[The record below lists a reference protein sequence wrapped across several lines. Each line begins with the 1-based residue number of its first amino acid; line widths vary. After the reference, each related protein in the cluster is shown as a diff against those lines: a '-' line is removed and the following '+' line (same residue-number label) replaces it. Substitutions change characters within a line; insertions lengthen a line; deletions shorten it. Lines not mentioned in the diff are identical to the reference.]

1 MSSYNVVL
9 STDEATVVAEY
20 TPEKQNRTQY
30 QSEAELEDAMI
41 RQLQAQ
47 GYEYLELHTSQ
58 EMIANLRSCLQELND
73 YTFTDSEWD
82 RFFKTVIANR
92 GDGIKEKTEKI
103 QKDYIQAFKTDDGTT
118 INIKLI
124 EKQNNDRNSIYKN
137 KLQVIRQYTVTGN
150 FDNRYDV
157 SILVNGLPLV
167 HVELK
172 RRGVPIKEAFNQ
184 IDRYQRDSFWADA
197 GLYEYVQIFV
207 ISNGTFTKYYS
218 NSTRFNVVEEHNGKR
233 KAKKTGSSSF
243 EFTSYWADAKNK
255 TIIDLVDFTKTFL
268 AKHAILK
275 ILTQFCVFTSNK
287 MLMVMR
293 PYQIAATEQ
302 IVNQIQITENYKKWG
317 KLQAG
322 GYIWHTT
329 GSGKTLTSFKTAQIV
344 SDLSYVDKVM
354 FVVDRQDLDYQ
365 TMREYDR
372 FEKGAA
378 NGSKNTEKL
387 KKNLDDDT
395 KKIVVT
401 TIQKL
406 DSFIKKYDDHEI
418 FGKKCILI
426 FDECHRSQFG
436 SMHLLIT
443 KKFKKYALFGFTGTP
458 IFAVNTSTSGG
469 GRISDASQAF
479 KKKDSKFKLKTTD
492 QAFGRRLHT
501 YTVVNAINDKNV
513 LPFKVDYVN
522 TMKDNRGDDTLIE
535 AIDDEKIILSE
546 LRVSNVVRYILEHYN
561 QKTMKAG
568 QVFNYSTVTN
578 VVDYVANFGKTDDK
592 GEALVEEIREE
603 VKRQGFNS
611 IFAVSSINAAKVYYE
626 ELKKQIK
633 DNPKYKG
640 FKIATIYSYGVNEDD
655 TSTDYLIDEDSDST
669 DALDVD
675 DRAFLSNAIDEYN
688 KTFNTQYDTSGT
700 LFPNYYKDLS
710 MRVKNGEIDILIVV
724 NMFLTGFDA
733 TGLNTLWVDK
743 NLKQHGLIQAFSRTN
758 RILNAVKAYG
768 NIVCFRD
775 LRKQVDDA
783 IALFGD
789 EEAKG
794 IVILKSFKDYY
805 NGYTDTDKNGKQQ
818 HHAGYKELVEKLYAE
833 YPLPIDIMGEEKKKQ
848 FIKLFGAILR
858 LLNILRSF
866 DEFAGK
872 EIFTEGELQDYLSYY
887 GVLYDEFKVVIT
899 KDDVSADIVFEM
911 ELVKQI
917 VVNIDYILNLI
928 KQYHDKHILDKE
940 IPADITRAISSNPEL
955 KPKKE
960 LIERFITSLNAESD
974 VMTDWLKFKAE
985 QKEKELQ
992 QLIADEKLKEEPAR
1006 ALVEKIFRIGECE
1019 PSDAAIAEILPP
1031 ISRFKAGLLAET
1043 KLRVTEK
1050 LKDFFIRY
1058 FD

>member
-1 MSSYNVVL
+1 MQSYNVVL
-9 STDEATVVAEY
+9 RTDEATVVSEY
-20 TPEKQNRTQY
+20 TPEKQNRKQY

-41 RQLQAQ
+41 KQLQAQ
-47 GYEYLELHTSQ
+47 GYEYLELHTPQ
-58 EMIANLRSCLQELND
+58 EMVDNLRSCMQELNG

-82 RFFKTVIANR
+82 RFFKSVIANK

-103 QKDYIQAFKTDDGTT
+103 QKDHIQAFRTDDGIT

-124 EKQNNDRNSIYKN
+124 EKQNIHKN
-137 KLQVIRQYTVTGN
+137 KLQVIHQYTATGN
-150 FDNRYDV
+150 FTNRYDV

-167 HVELK
+167 HIELK

-197 GLYEYVQIFV
+197 GLYEFIQIFV

-218 NSTRFNVVEEHNGKR
+218 NSTRFNVVEEHKGKR
-233 KAKKTGSSSF
+233 KAQKTGSSSF

-255 TIIDLVDFTKTFL
+255 NIIDLVDFTKTFL
-268 AKHAILK
+268 AKHVILK
-275 ILTQFCVFTSNK
+275 VLTKFCVFTSNK

-293 PYQIAATEQ
+293 PYQIAATEA
-302 IVNQIQITENYKKWG
+302 IVNQIQIAENYKRWG
-317 KLQAG
+317 SLEAG

-329 GSGKTLTSFKTAQIV
+329 GSGKTLTSFKTAQII
-344 SDLSYVDKVM
+344 SELGFVDKVM

-406 DSFIKKYDDHEI
+406 DSFIKKYDNHAI
-418 FGKKCILI
+418 FDRKCVLI

-458 IFAVNTSTSGG
+458 IFTVNANLSSG

-479 KKKDSKFKLKTTD
+479 SKKESKFQLKTTE
-492 QAFGRRLHT
+492 QAFGGKLHT
-501 YTVVNAINDKNV
+501 YTVVHAINDKNV

-522 TMKDNRGDDTLIE
+522 TIKGNKGDDTLIE
-535 AIDDEKIILSE
+535 AIDDERILLSE
-546 LRVSNVVRYILEHYN
+546 LRVSNIVRYILEHYN

-568 QVFNYSTVTN
+568 QVFNYSIVTN
-578 VVDYVANFGKTDDK
+578 VEDYVVNFSKTNDK
-592 GEALVEEIREE
+592 GETLVEELRIET
-603 VKRQGFNS
+603 KRKGFNS
-611 IFAVSSINAAKVYYE
+611 VFAVSSINAAKMYYE
-626 ELKKQIK
+626 EFKKQMK
-633 DNPKYKG
+633 KNPKYKG

-655 TSTDYLIDEDSDST
+655 TSTDYLMDEDSDST
-669 DALDVD
+669 EALNVD
-675 DRAFLSNAIDEYN
+675 DRAFLAHAIEEYN
-688 KTFNTQYDTSGT
+688 QMFGTQYDTSAT

-743 NLKQHGLIQAFSRTN
+743 NLKQHGLIQSFSRTN
-758 RILNAVKAYG
+758 RILNDVKSYG

-783 IALFGD
+783 IALYGD
-789 EEAKG
+789 DEAKG
-794 IVILKSFKDYY
+794 IVILKSFNDYY
-805 NGYTDTDKNGKQQ
+805 YGYTTKDKNSKEQ
-818 HHAGYKELVEKLYAE
+818 HHAGYKELIERLYTD
-833 YPLPIDIMGEEKKKQ
+833 YTLPIEIIGEEKKKQ

-866 DEFAGK
+866 DEFSGK
-872 EIFTEGELQDYLSYY
+872 ELFTEADLQDYLSYY
-887 GVLYDEFKVVIT
+887 GVLYDEFKVVVT
-899 KDDVSADIVFEM
+899 KDDVSADIIFEM

-928 KQYHDKHILDKE
+928 QKYHDKHILDKE
-940 IPADITRAISSNPEL
+940 IPVDIIRAISSNPEL

-960 LIERFITSLNAESD
+960 LIERFITNLNAESD
-974 VMTDWLKFKAE
+974 VVTDWVKFKAE
-985 QKEKELQ
+985 QKEKELA
-992 QLIADEKLKEEPAR
+992 QLIVDEKLKEEPAR
-1006 ALVEKIFRIGECE
+1006 ALVEKLFRIGRCE

-1043 KLRVTEK
+1043 KMRVTEK
-1050 LKDFFIRY
+1050 LKDFFIKY

>member
-1 MSSYNVVL
+1 MPKFNVVMA
-9 STDEATVVAEY
+9 SDEATVVAEY
-20 TPEKQNRTQY
+20 TPEKQNRKDY

-41 RQLQAQ
+41 KQLQAQ
-47 GYEYLELHTSQ
+47 GYEYLELHTPQ
-58 EMIANLRSCLQELND
+58 EMIDNLRICLQELNG

-82 RFFKTVIANR
+82 RFFKSIIANK
-92 GDGIKEKTEKI
+92 GDGIREKTEKI
-103 QKDYIQAFKTDDGTT
+103 QKDYIQAFKTDDGMTM
-118 INIKLI
+118 NIKLI
-124 EKQNNDRNSIYKN
+124 EKQNIHKN
-137 KLQVIRQYTVTGN
+137 RLQVIHQYATTGN

-167 HVELK
+167 HIELK

-184 IDRYQRDSFWADA
+184 IDRYQRESFWADA
-197 GLYEYVQIFV
+197 GLYEYIQIFV

-255 TIIDLVDFTKTFL
+255 IIIDLVDFTKTFL
-268 AKHAILK
+268 AQHAILK

-302 IVNQIQITENYKKWG
+302 IVNQVQIAENYKRWG
-317 KLQAG
+317 SLQAG

-329 GSGKTLTSFKTAQIV
+329 GSGKTLTSFKAAQIA
-344 SDLSYVDKVM
+344 SELAYVDKVM

-406 DSFIKKYDDHEI
+406 DSFIKKHDAHSIYD
-418 FGKKCILI
+418 KKCILI

-458 IFAVNTSTSGG
+458 IFAVNASASGG
-469 GRISDASQAF
+469 SRISDASQAF
-479 KKKDSKFKLKTTD
+479 THKESKYNLKTTD

-522 TMKDNRGDDTLIE
+522 TIKDNKGDDSLIE
-535 AIDDEKIILSE
+535 AIDDEKILLSE

-568 QVFNYSTVTN
+568 QAFNYSTVTN
-578 VVDYVANFGKTDDK
+578 IVDYVANFGKTDSK
-592 GEALVEEIREE
+592 GEALVEEIRIET
-603 VKRQGFNS
+603 KRQGFNS

-626 ELKKQIK
+626 EFKKQI
-633 DNPKYKG
+633 DNNPKYKN

-669 DALDVD
+669 EALDVD
-675 DRAFLSNAIDEYN
+675 DRAFLAHAIDEYN
-688 KTFNTQYDTSGT
+688 QTFGTQYDTSGT

-743 NLKQHGLIQAFSRTN
+743 NLKQHGLIQTFSRTN
-758 RILNAVKAYG
+758 RILNSVKAYG
-768 NIVCFRD
+768 NIICFRN
-775 LRKQVDDA
+775 LRKEVDDA

-794 IVILKSFKDYY
+794 IVILKSFYDYY
-805 NGYTDTDKNGKQQ
+805 NGYSDTDKISKEQ
-818 HHAGYKELVEKLYAE
+818 HHAGYKELVERLYTD
-833 YPLPIDIMGEEKKKQ
+833 YPLPIDIIGEEKKKQ
-848 FIKLFGAILR
+848 FIKVFGAILR
-858 LLNILRSF
+858 LMNILRSF
-866 DEFAGK
+866 DEFAGN
-872 EIFTEGELQDYLSYY
+872 EIFTESDLQDYLLYY
-887 GVLYDEFKVVIT
+887 GILYDEFKVVIT

-928 KQYHDKHILDKE
+928 KMHHDKHVLDKE
-940 IPADITRAISSNPEL
+940 IPSDITRAISSNPEL

-985 QKEKELQ
+985 EKEKELT

-1043 KLRVTEK
+1043 KMRVTEK
-1050 LKDFFIRY
+1050 LKDFFVRY

>member
-1 MSSYNVVL
+1 MA
-9 STDEATVVAEY
+9 TDEATVVAEY
-20 TPEKQNRTQY
+20 SPEKQNRKNY

-41 RQLQAQ
+41 KQLQAQ
-47 GYEYLELHTSQ
+47 GYEYLERYTPQ
-58 EMIANLRSCLQELND
+58 EMVDNLRICIQELNG

-82 RFFKTVIANR
+82 RFFKTVIANK

-118 INIKLI
+118 MNIRLI
-124 EKQNNDRNSIYKN
+124 EKQNIHKN
-137 KLQVIRQYTVTGN
+137 KLQVIHQYATTGN

-167 HVELK
+167 HIELK

-184 IDRYQRDSFWADA
+184 IDRYQRESFWADA
-197 GLYEYVQIFV
+197 GLYEYIQIFV

-255 TIIDLVDFTKTFL
+255 TIIDLVDFTKTFF

-293 PYQIAATEQ
+293 PYQIAATEA
-302 IVNQIQITENYKKWG
+302 IVNQIQIAENYKRWG
-317 KLQAG
+317 TIKAG

-344 SDLSYVDKVM
+344 SELPCVDKVM

-406 DSFIKKYDDHEI
+406 DSFIKKYDDHAI

-436 SMHLLIT
+436 AMHVLIT

-458 IFAVNTSTSGG
+458 IFTSNANTSGG
-469 GRISDASQAF
+469 GRISDAAQAF
-479 KKKDSKFKLKTTD
+479 TKKESKFHLKTTE
-492 QAFGRRLHT
+492 QAFGRKLHT
-501 YTVVNAINDKNV
+501 YTVVHAINDKNV

-522 TMKDNRGDDTLIE
+522 TIKDNTGDDSLIE
-535 AIDDEKIILSE
+535 AIDDEKILLSE
-546 LRVSNVVRYILEHYN
+546 TRISNVVRYILEHYN

-568 QVFNYSTVTN
+568 RVFDYSTVTN
-578 VVDYVANFGKTDDK
+578 VVDYVVNLGKTDAEGK
-592 GEALVEEIREE
+592 ALIEE
-603 VKRQGFNS
+603 VRVDVKRKGFNS
-611 IFAVSSINAAKVYYE
+611 IFAVSSIGAAKVYYE
-626 ELKKQIK
+626 EFKKQIK
-633 DNPKYKG
+633 GNPKYKG
-640 FKIATIYSYGVNEDD
+640 LKVATIYSYGVNEDD
-655 TSTDYLIDEDSDST
+655 TSTDYLMDEDSDST
-669 DALDVD
+669 EALSVD
-675 DRAFLSNAIDEYN
+675 DRAFLANVIDEYN
-688 KTFNTQYDTSGT
+688 QTFGTQYDTSGT

-789 EEAKG
+789 DEAKG
-794 IVILKSFKDYY
+794 IVILKSFNDYY
-805 NGYTDTDKNGKQQ
+805 NGYIDNDKNGEPQ
-818 HHAGYKELVEKLYAE
+818 HHAGYKELVERLYAE
-833 YPLPIDIMGEEKKKQ
+833 YPLPVDIMGEEKKKQ

-872 EIFTEGELQDYLSYY
+872 EIFTEGDLQDYLSYY
-887 GVLYDEFKVVIT
+887 GVLYDEFKVVVT

-928 KQYHDKHILDKE
+928 KQYHEKHILNKE
-940 IPADITRAISSNPEL
+940 VPADIVRAISSNPEL

-960 LIERFITSLNAESD
+960 LIEKFITSLNAESD
-974 VMTDWLKFKAE
+974 VMMDWVTFKTE
-985 QKEKELQ
+985 QKEKELV
-992 QLIADEKLKEEPAR
+992 QLIADENLKEEPAR
-1006 ALVEKIFRIGECE
+1006 ALVEKLFRIGECE

-1043 KLRVTEK
+1043 KIRVTEK
-1050 LKDFFIRY
+1050 LKDFFSRY

>member
-1 MSSYNVVL
+1 MPNYNVVL

-20 TPEKQNRTQY
+20 TPEKQNRQEY
-30 QSEAELEDAMI
+30 QSEAELEEAMI
-41 RQLQAQ
+41 KQLQAQ
-47 GYEYLELHTSQ
+47 GYEYIEIHTPQ
-58 EMIANLRSCLQELND
+58 EMIDNLRLCLEQLND
-73 YTFTDSEWD
+73 YKFTDEEWS
-82 RFFKTVIANR
+82 RFFKSVIANK

-103 QKDYIQAFKTDDGTT
+103 QKDYIQAFKRDDGMTM
-118 INIKLI
+118 NIKLI
-124 EKQNNDRNSIYKN
+124 EKQNIHKN
-137 KLQVIRQYTVTGN
+137 KLQVIHQYATTGN

-167 HVELK
+167 HIELK

-197 GLYEYVQIFV
+197 GLYEYIQIFV

-243 EFTSYWADAKNK
+243 EFTSYWADAKNR

-268 AKHAILK
+268 AKHSILK

-293 PYQIAATEQ
+293 PYQIAATER
-302 IVNQIQITENYKKWG
+302 IVNQIQIAENYKRWG
-317 KLQAG
+317 SIQAG

-344 SDLSYVDKVM
+344 SELGYVDKVM

-372 FEKGAA
+372 FDKGAA

-406 DSFIKKYDDHEI
+406 DSFIKKYDSHPI
-418 FGKKCILI
+418 FDKKVCLI

-436 SMHLLIT
+436 SMHLVIT

-458 IFAVNTSTSGG
+458 IFAANASAAGG
-469 GRISDASQAF
+469 GRISDAAQAF
-479 KKKDSKFKLKTTD
+479 THKESKYNLKTTD
-492 QAFGRRLHT
+492 QAFGTRLHT

-522 TMKDNRGDDTLIE
+522 TIKDNMGDDALIE
-535 AIDDEKIILSE
+535 AIDDEKILLSQA
-546 LRVSNVVRYILEHYN
+546 RVSNVVRYILEHYN

-568 QVFNYSTVTN
+568 QVFNFSTVTN
-578 VVDYVANFGKTDDK
+578 VVDYVANFGKTDSK
-592 GEALVEEIREE
+592 GEALIEE
-603 VKRQGFNS
+603 VRVETKRQGFNS
-611 IFAVSSINAAKVYYE
+611 MFAVSSIAAAKVYYE
-626 ELKKQIK
+626 EFKKQISE
-633 DNPKYKG
+633 NPKYKG
-640 FKIATIYSYGVNEDD
+640 LKIATIYSYGVNEDD
-655 TSTDYLIDEDSDST
+655 TSTDYLMDEDSDST
-669 DALDVD
+669 DALDID
-675 DRAFLSNAIDEYN
+675 DRAFLANVIDEYN
-688 KTFNTQYDTSGT
+688 QTFGTQYDTSGT

-710 MRVKNGEIDILIVV
+710 MRVKNGEIDILLVV

-743 NLKQHGLIQAFSRTN
+743 NLKMHGLIQAFSRTN
-758 RILNAVKAYG
+758 RILNSVKAYG

-775 LRKQVDDA
+775 LKKEVDDA

-794 IVILKSFKDYY
+794 IVILKSYNDYY
-805 NGYTDTDKNGKQQ
+805 NGYNDTDKNGKSQ
-818 HHAGYKELVEKLYAE
+818 HHVGYKELVDKLYAE
-833 YPLPIDIMGEEKKKQ
+833 YPLPIQLLGEEEKKQ
-848 FIKLFGAILR
+848 FIRLFGAILR

-866 DEFAGK
+866 DEFSGN
-872 EIFTEGELQDYLSYY
+872 EIFTEGDLQDYLSYY
-887 GVLYDEFKVVIT
+887 GVLYDEFKVVVT

-928 KQYHDKHILDKE
+928 KKYHDEHTLEKE
-940 IPADITRAISSNPEL
+940 IPSDITRAISSNPEL

-960 LIERFITSLNAESD
+960 LIERFITSLNADSD
-974 VMTDWLKFKAE
+974 VMADWEKFKAE
-985 QKEKELQ
+985 EKEKELK
-992 QLIADEKLKEEPAR
+992 QLIEEEKLKEEPAR

-1043 KLRVTEK
+1043 KMRVTDK
-1050 LKDFFIRY
+1050 IKDFFIRY

>member
-1 MSSYNVVL
+1 MA
-9 STDEATVVAEY
+9 TDEATVVAEY
-20 TPEKQNRTQY
+20 TPEKQNRNNY
-30 QSEAELEDAMI
+30 QSEAELEQAMI
-41 RQLQAQ
+41 DQLVAQ
-47 GYEYLELHTSQ
+47 GYEYKEIHTPQ
-58 EMIANLRSCLQELND
+58 EMIDNLRACLETLND
-73 YTFTDSEWD
+73 FKFTDEEWD
-82 RFFKTVIANR
+82 RFFKSVIANK
-92 GDGIKEKTEKI
+92 GDGIAEKTEKI
-103 QKDYIQAFKTDDGTT
+103 QRDYIQAFKRDDGMTM
-118 INIKLI
+118 NIKLI
-124 EKQNNDRNSIYKN
+124 EKQNIHKN
-137 KLQVIRQYTVTGN
+137 KLQVIHQYATTGN

-167 HVELK
+167 HIELK

-197 GLYEYVQIFV
+197 GLYEYIQIFV

-268 AKHAILK
+268 AKHSILK

-293 PYQIAATEQ
+293 PYQIAATER
-302 IVNQIQITENYKKWG
+302 IVNQIQIAENYKRWG
-317 KLQAG
+317 SIEAG

-344 SDLSYVDKVM
+344 SELGYVDKVM

-372 FEKGAA
+372 FDKGAA

-406 DSFIKKYDDHEI
+406 DSFIKKYDSHPI
-418 FGKKCILI
+418 FDKKCVLI

-458 IFAVNTSTSGG
+458 IFTVNANTSGG

-479 KKKDSKFKLKTTD
+479 TKKESKFHLKTTA
-492 QAFGRRLHT
+492 QAFGRKLHT
-501 YTVVNAINDKNV
+501 YTVVHAINDKNV

-522 TMKDNRGDDTLIE
+522 TIKDNKGDDTLIE
-535 AIDDEKIILSE
+535 AIDDEKILLSE
-546 LRVSNVVRYILEHYN
+546 TRVSNVVRYILEHYN

-578 VVDYVANFGKTDDK
+578 VADYVANFGKTNDK
-592 GEALVEEIREE
+592 GEALVEEKRVEAR
-603 VKRQGFNS
+603 RQGFNS

-626 ELKKQIK
+626 EFKKQINA
-633 DNPKYKG
+633 NPKYKDI
-640 FKIATIYSYGVNEDD
+640 KIATIYSYGVNEDD

-669 DALDVD
+669 DALSVD
-675 DRAFLSNAIDEYN
+675 DRAFLAHAIDEYN
-688 KTFNTQYDTSGT
+688 HLFGTQYDTSGT

-789 EEAKG
+789 DEAKG
-794 IVILKSFKDYY
+794 IVILKSFNDYY
-805 NGYTDTDKNGKQQ
+805 NGYSDTDKNGKAQ

-833 YPLPIDIMGEEKKKQ
+833 YPLPIDVMGEEKKKQ

-866 DEFAGK
+866 DEFAGN
-872 EIFTEGELQDYLSYY
+872 EIFTEGDLQDYLSYY
-887 GVLYDEFKVVIT
+887 GVLYDEFKVVVT
-899 KDDVSADIVFEM
+899 KDDVSADIIFEM

-940 IPADITRAISSNPEL
+940 IPTDITRAISSNPEL

-974 VMTDWLKFKAE
+974 VMTDWVKFKAE
-985 QKEKELQ
+985 QKEKELVQ
-992 QLIADEKLKEEPAR
+992 IIADEKLKEEPTR
-1006 ALVEKIFRIGECE
+1006 ALVEKIFRIGGCE
-1019 PSDAAIAEILPP
+1019 PSDAEIAEILPP

-1043 KLRVTEK
+1043 KMRVTDKIKE
-1050 LKDFFIRY
+1050 FFVRF

>member
-1 MSSYNVVL
+1 MQSYNVVL

-20 TPEKQNRTQY
+20 SPEKQNRKQY

-41 RQLQAQ
+41 KQLQAQ
-47 GYEYLELHTSQ
+47 GYEYLELHTPQ
-58 EMIANLRSCLQELND
+58 EMIDNLRICIQELNS
-73 YTFTDSEWD
+73 YTFTNSEWD

-118 INIKLI
+118 MNIKLI
-124 EKQNNDRNSIYKN
+124 EKQNIHKN
-137 KLQVIRQYTVTGN
+137 KLQVIHQYATTGN

-167 HVELK
+167 HIELK

-197 GLYEYVQIFV
+197 GLYEYIQIFV

-243 EFTSYWADAKNK
+243 EFTSYWADSKNK

-268 AKHAILK
+268 AKHSILK
-275 ILTQFCVFTSNK
+275 VLTQFCVFTSNK

-293 PYQIAATEQ
+293 PYQIAATEA
-302 IVNQIQITENYKKWG
+302 IVNQIQIAENYKRWG

-322 GYIWHTT
+322 GYVWHTT
-329 GSGKTLTSFKTAQIV
+329 GSGKTLTSFKAAQIV
-344 SDLSYVDKVM
+344 SELPYVDKVM

-387 KKNLDDDT
+387 KKNLDDDS

-406 DSFIKKYDDHEI
+406 DSFIKKYDDHTI

-436 SMHLLIT
+436 SMHRIIT
-443 KKFKKYALFGFTGTP
+443 RKFKKYALFGFTGTP
-458 IFAVNTSTSGG
+458 IFAANASASSG

-479 KKKDSKFKLKTTD
+479 TRKESKYNLKTTD
-492 QAFGRRLHT
+492 QAFGKRLHT

-522 TMKDNRGDDTLIE
+522 TIKGNKGDDTLIE
-535 AIDDEKIILSE
+535 AIDDEKILLSQE
-546 LRVSNVVRYILEHYN
+546 RVSNVVRYILEHYD
-561 QKTMKAG
+561 QKTMKVG
-568 QVFNYSTVTN
+568 QAFKYSTVTN
-578 VVDYVANFGKTDDK
+578 VVDYVANFGKTNSEGK
-592 GEALVEEIREE
+592 VLIEE
-603 VKRQGFNS
+603 VKVETKRQGFNS
-611 IFAVSSINAAKVYYE
+611 IFAVSSINAAKIYYE
-626 ELKKQIK
+626 ELKKQIEE
-633 DNPKYKG
+633 NPKYKKL
-640 FKIATIYSYGVNEDD
+640 KIATIYSYGVNEDD
-655 TSTDYLIDEDSDST
+655 TSTDYLMDEDSDST
-669 DALDVD
+669 EALDVD
-675 DRAFLSNAIDEYN
+675 DRAFLAHAIDEYN
-688 KTFNTQYDTSGT
+688 KTFGTQYDTSGT

-710 MRVKNGEIDILIVV
+710 MRVKNGEVDILIVV

-743 NLKQHGLIQAFSRTN
+743 NLKMHGLIQAFSRTN
-758 RILNAVKAYG
+758 RILNSVKAYG
-768 NIVCFRD
+768 NIVCFRN
-775 LRKQVDDA
+775 LRKEVDDA

-794 IVILKSFKDYY
+794 IVILKSFNDYY
-805 NGYTDTDKNGKQQ
+805 YGYSDTDRNGKEQ
-818 HHAGYKELVEKLYAE
+818 HHAGYKELVERLYSE
-833 YPLPIDIMGEEKKKQ
+833 FPLPIDILGEEKKKH

-858 LLNILRSF
+858 FLNILRCF
-866 DEFAGK
+866 DEYQGN
-872 EIFTEGELQDYLSYY
+872 ELFTEGDLQDYLSYY

-899 KDDVSADIVFEM
+899 KDDVTADVVFEM

-928 KQYHDKHILDKE
+928 KTYHDKHILDKE
-940 IPADITRAISSNPEL
+940 IPADITRAVSSNPEL

-960 LIERFITSLNAESD
+960 LIERFIASLNSESD
-974 VMTDWLKFKAE
+974 IMYDWIKFKAE
-985 QKEKELQ
+985 EKEKELTL
-992 QLIADEKLKEEPAR
+992 LIVEEKLKEEPTR
-1006 ALVEKIFRIGECE
+1006 DLIEKIFRIGECE
-1019 PSDAAIAEILPP
+1019 PSDADIAEILPP
-1031 ISRFKAGLLAET
+1031 ISRFKAGLLTET
-1043 KLRVTEK
+1043 KLRVTDK
-1050 LKDFFIRY
+1050 IKDFFIRY

>member
-1 MSSYNVVL
+1 MQNFNVVMA
-9 STDEATVVAEY
+9 TDEATVVAEY
-20 TPEKQNRTQY
+20 SSEKQNRKQY

-41 RQLQAQ
+41 KQLHTQ
-47 GYEYLELHTSQ
+47 GYEYLELHTPQ
-58 EMIANLRSCLQELND
+58 EMVDNLRICMQELNG

-92 GDGIKEKTEKI
+92 GDGIKEKTEEI

-118 INIKLI
+118 MNIKLI
-124 EKQNNDRNSIYKN
+124 EKQNIHKN
-137 KLQVIRQYTVTGN
+137 KLQVIHQYATTGN

-167 HVELK
+167 HIELK
-172 RRGVPIKEAFNQ
+172 CRGVPIKEAFNQ

-197 GLYEYVQIFV
+197 GLYEYIQIFV

-293 PYQIAATEQ
+293 PYQIAATEA
-302 IVNQIQITENYKKWG
+302 IVNQIQIAESYKLWG
-317 KLQAG
+317 KIKAG

-344 SDLSYVDKVM
+344 SELAFVDKVM

-406 DSFIKKYDDHEI
+406 DSFIKKYDDHPI
-418 FGKKCILI
+418 FNKKCVLI

-458 IFAVNTSTSGG
+458 IFTANANLSGS

-479 KKKDSKFKLKTTD
+479 TKKESKFHLKTTE
-492 QAFGRRLHT
+492 QAFGRKLHT
-501 YTVVNAINDKNV
+501 YTVVHAINDKNV

-522 TMKDNRGDDTLIE
+522 TVKDNNGDDALIE
-535 AIDDEKIILSE
+535 AIDDEKILLSE
-546 LRVSNVVRYILEHYN
+546 TRVSNVVCYILEHYN

-592 GEALVEEIREE
+592 GEALVEEIRAD

-626 ELKKQIK
+626 EFKKQIK
-633 DNPKYKG
+633 EDPKYKD

-655 TSTDYLIDEDSDST
+655 TSTDYLMDENSDST
-669 DALDVD
+669 DALSVD
-675 DRAFLSNAIDEYN
+675 DRAFLANAIDEYN
-688 KTFNTQYDTSGT
+688 QTFGTQYDTSGT

-733 TGLNTLWVDK
+733 TGLNSLWVDK

-775 LRKQVDDA
+775 LKKQVDDA

-789 EEAKG
+789 DEAKG
-794 IVILKSFKDYY
+794 IVILKSFNDYY
-805 NGYTDTDKNGKQQ
+805 NGYSDSDKNGKPQ
-818 HHAGYKELVEKLYAE
+818 HHVGYKDLVERLYDE
-833 YPLPIDIMGEEKKKQ
+833 YPLPIDIIGEEKKKQ

-866 DEFAGK
+866 DEFTGK
-872 EIFTEGELQDYLSYY
+872 EIFTEGDLQDYLSYY
-887 GVLYDEFKVVIT
+887 GVLYDEFKVVVT

-928 KQYHDKHILDKE
+928 KQYHDKHILNKE

-960 LIERFITSLNAESD
+960 LIERFITSLNTESN
-974 VMTDWLKFKAE
+974 VMTDWVKFKAE
-985 QKEKELQ
+985 QKEKELT

-1031 ISRFKAGLLAET
+1031 ISRFKSGLLAET
-1043 KLRVTEK
+1043 KMRVTEK
-1050 LKDFFIRY
+1050 LKEFFVRY

>member
-1 MSSYNVVL
+1 MQKFNVVMA
-9 STDEATVVAEY
+9 TDEATVVAEY
-20 TPEKQNRTQY
+20 KPEKQNRKKY

-41 RQLQAQ
+41 KQLQAQ
-47 GYEYLELHTSQ
+47 GYEYLEIHTPQ
-58 EMIANLRSCLQELND
+58 EMVDNLRICIQELND
-73 YTFTDSEWD
+73 YAFTDSEWD
-82 RFFKTVIANR
+82 RFFKTVIANK
-92 GDGIKEKTEKI
+92 GDGTIEKTEKI

-118 INIKLI
+118 MNIRLI
-124 EKQNNDRNSIYKN
+124 EKQNIHKN
-137 KLQVIRQYTVTGN
+137 KLQVIHQYATTGN

-167 HVELK
+167 HIELK

-197 GLYEYVQIFV
+197 GLYEYIQIFV

-255 TIIDLVDFTKTFL
+255 TIIDLVDFTKTFF

-293 PYQIAATEQ
+293 PYQIAATEA
-302 IVNQIQITENYKKWG
+302 IVNQIQIAENYKRWG
-317 KLQAG
+317 TVKAG

-344 SDLSYVDKVM
+344 SELPYVDKVM

-406 DSFIKKYDDHEI
+406 DSFIKKYDDHAI

-436 SMHLLIT
+436 SMHVLIT

-458 IFAVNTSTSGG
+458 IFTANANTSGG
-469 GRISDASQAF
+469 GRISDAAQAF
-479 KKKDSKFKLKTTD
+479 RKKESKFHLKTTE
-492 QAFGRRLHT
+492 QAFGRKLHT
-501 YTVVNAINDKNV
+501 YTVVHAINDKNV

-522 TMKDNRGDDTLIE
+522 TIKDNKGDDSLIE
-535 AIDDEKIILSE
+535 AIDDEKILLSE
-546 LRVSNVVRYILEHYN
+546 TRISNVVRYILEHYN

-568 QVFNYSTVTN
+568 RVFDYSTVTN
-578 VVDYVANFGKTDDK
+578 VIDYVVNFGKTDAEGK
-592 GEALVEEIREE
+592 ALIEE
-603 VKRQGFNS
+603 VRVNVKRKGFNS
-611 IFAVSSINAAKVYYE
+611 IFAVSSIGAAKVYYE
-626 ELKKQIK
+626 EFKKQIK
-633 DNPKYKG
+633 ENPKYKG
-640 FKIATIYSYGVNEDD
+640 LKIATIYSYGVNEDD
-655 TSTDYLIDEDSDST
+655 NSTDYLMDEDSDST
-669 DALDVD
+669 EALSVD
-675 DRAFLSNAIDEYN
+675 DRAFLANVIDEYN
-688 KTFNTQYDTSGT
+688 QTFGTQYDTSGT

-789 EEAKG
+789 DEAKG
-794 IVILKSFKDYY
+794 IVILKRFNDYY
-805 NGYTDTDKNGKQQ
+805 DGYIDNDKNGKSQ
-818 HHAGYKELVEKLYAE
+818 HHAGYKELVERLYAE
-833 YPLPIDIMGEEKKKQ
+833 YPLPVDIMGEEKKKQ

-866 DEFAGK
+866 DEFTGK
-872 EIFTEGELQDYLSYY
+872 EIFTEGDLQDYLSYY
-887 GVLYDEFKVVIT
+887 GVLYDEFKVVVT

-928 KQYHDKHILDKE
+928 KQYHEKHILNKE
-940 IPADITRAISSNPEL
+940 VPADIVRAISSNPEL

-974 VMTDWLKFKAE
+974 VMMDWVTFKAE
-985 QKEKELQ
+985 QKEKELA
-992 QLIADEKLKEEPAR
+992 QLIADENLKEEPAR

-1031 ISRFKAGLLAET
+1031 ISRFKAGLLTET
-1043 KLRVTEK
+1043 KMRVTEK
-1050 LKDFFIRY
+1050 LKDFFVRY

>member
-1 MSSYNVVL
+1 MQSYNVVL

-20 TPEKQNRTQY
+20 SPEKQNRKQY

-41 RQLQAQ
+41 KQLQAQ
-47 GYEYLELHTSQ
+47 GYEYLELHAPQ
-58 EMIANLRSCLQELND
+58 EMIDNLRVCMQELNG

-103 QKDYIQAFKTDDGTT
+103 QKDYIQAFKTDEGTT
-118 INIKLI
+118 MNIKLI
-124 EKQNNDRNSIYKN
+124 EKQNIHKN
-137 KLQVIRQYTVTGN
+137 KLQVIHQYATTGN

-167 HVELK
+167 HIELK

-197 GLYEYVQIFV
+197 GLYEYIQIFV

-293 PYQIAATEQ
+293 PYQIAATEA
-302 IVNQIQITENYKKWG
+302 IINQIQIAENYKRWG
-317 KLQAG
+317 SLEAG

-329 GSGKTLTSFKTAQIV
+329 GSGKTLTSFKTAQIM
-344 SDLSYVDKVM
+344 SELGFVDKVM

-406 DSFIKKYDDHEI
+406 DSFIKKYDDHPI
-418 FGKKCILI
+418 FNKKCVLI

-443 KKFKKYALFGFTGTP
+443 KKFKKYALYGFTGTP
-458 IFAVNTSTSGG
+458 IFTANANTSGG

-479 KKKDSKFKLKTTD
+479 TKKESKFHLKTTE
-492 QAFGRRLHT
+492 QAFGRKLHT
-501 YTVVNAINDKNV
+501 YTVVHAINDKNV

-522 TMKDNRGDDTLIE
+522 TVKDNMGDDSLIE
-535 AIDDEKIILSE
+535 AIDDEKILLSE
-546 LRVSNVVRYILEHYN
+546 LRVANVVRYILEHYN

-568 QVFNYSTVTN
+568 QMFNYSTVTN
-578 VVDYVANFGKTDDK
+578 IVDYVANFGKTDSAGK
-592 GEALVEEIREE
+592 ALVEEERIEK
-603 VKRQGFNS
+603 KRQGFNS

-626 ELKKQIK
+626 EFKKQIK
-633 DNPKYKG
+633 ENPKYKA

-655 TSTDYLIDEDSDST
+655 TSTDYLMDEDSDST
-669 DALDVD
+669 DALSVD
-675 DRAFLSNAIDEYN
+675 DRAFLANAIDEYN
-688 KTFNTQYDTSGT
+688 KNFGTQYDTSGT

-789 EEAKG
+789 DEAKG
-794 IVILKSFKDYY
+794 IVILKSFNDYY
-805 NGYTDTDKNGKQQ
+805 NGYSGTDKNGKPQ

-872 EIFTEGELQDYLSYY
+872 EIFTEADLQDYLSYY

-928 KQYHDKHILDKE
+928 KQYHDKHVLDKE

-960 LIERFITSLNAESD
+960 LIERFITNLNAESD
-974 VMTDWLKFKAE
+974 VMTDWVKFKTE
-985 QKEKELQ
+985 QKEKELT
-992 QLIADEKLKEEPAR
+992 QLIEVEKLKEDPAR
-1006 ALVEKIFRIGECE
+1006 ALVEKLFRIGECE

-1031 ISRFKAGLLAET
+1031 ISRFKSGLLSET
-1043 KLRVTEK
+1043 KIRVNDK
-1050 LKDFFIRY
+1050 LKDFFVKY
-1058 FD
+1058 YD